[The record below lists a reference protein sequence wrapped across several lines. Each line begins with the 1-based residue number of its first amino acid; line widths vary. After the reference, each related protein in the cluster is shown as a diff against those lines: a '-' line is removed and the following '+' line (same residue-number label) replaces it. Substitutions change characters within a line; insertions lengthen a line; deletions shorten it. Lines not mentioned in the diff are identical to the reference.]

1 VLVATAFVLGLVVGS
16 FLNVVAHR
24 VPQGLSIVRPG
35 SRCPHCGH
43 EIRPWENVPVLSWLA
58 LRGRCSGCAA
68 PISVRYPL
76 VELVTGLL
84 FAAAAWR
91 YGLSAF
97 TPLAFVLVAGLLAAS
112 LIDFEHRFIPDAISL
127 GGLAFGLVATPVAMV
142 IEGIPATRA
151 IENSLGGAVLG
162 GGLLWIVGF
171 LHARVSVALGRS
183 FEHWPGEGE
192 SLPTPRDAD
201 YWLWFPGLG
210 LGDVKLMAAI
220 GAFLGPG
227 GVLETVVAA
236 ALLGLLLGV
245 VQLLA
250 ERRGVDA
257 PFGFGPALAAGALL
271 VALVP
276 HAPLVGL
283 LGP

>member
-1 VLVATAFVLGLVVGS
+1 MLVATAFVFGLIVGS

-35 SRCPHCGH
+35 SRCPQCGH

-58 LRGRCSGCAA
+58 LRGRCSGCSAR
-68 PISVRYPL
+68 ISVRYPI
-76 VELVTGLL
+76 VELVCGLL

-91 YGLSAF
+91 YGFSAF
-97 TPLAFVLVAGLLAAS
+97 LPLGFVLAAGLLAAA
-112 LIDFEHRFIPDAISL
+112 LIDYEHRFIPDSISL
-127 GGLAFGLVATPVAMV
+127 GGLAVGLVATPAAMV

-151 IENSLGGAVLG
+151 IENTLAGALLG
-162 GGLLWIVGF
+162 GGLLWLVGF
-171 LHARVSVALGRS
+171 LHARVSVALGRT

-192 SLPTPRDAD
+192 PLPGPRNAD

-220 GAFLGPG
+220 GAFLGPN
-227 GVLETVVAA
+227 GVLETIVVA
-236 ALLGLLLGV
+236 ALLGLVLGV
-245 VQLLA
+245 AQLLL
-250 ERRGVDA
+250 EKRGVGT
-257 PFGFGPALAAGALL
+257 PFGFGPALAAGALA

-276 HAPLVGL
+276 HPPLIRL
-283 LGP
+283 LG